1 MIKKIILFTFI
12 VIFTSGCGLTVARPK
27 LEMTYAQTAFLA
39 AKDAGAQTL
48 APNLYRKAEYYYLK
62 AKSSYRRKFFNQ
74 AKKYAEMSKAFAEQA
89 EFKAYKKKTLDSL

>member
-1 MIKKIILFTFI
+1 MKLFTLITLIFI
-12 VIFTSGCGLTVARPK
+12 FSGCGLTVARPK

-74 AKKYAEMSKAFAEQA
+74 AQKYAELSKQFAEQA
-89 EFKAYKKKTLDSL
+89 EFKAFKKKTLDNL